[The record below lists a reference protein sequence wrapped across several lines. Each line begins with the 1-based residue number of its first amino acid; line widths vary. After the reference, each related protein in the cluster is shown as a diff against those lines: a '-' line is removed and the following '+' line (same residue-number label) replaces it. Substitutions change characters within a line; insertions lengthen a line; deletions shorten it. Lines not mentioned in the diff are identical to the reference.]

1 MTEEEASGVGPP
13 PAELTPTESESTVG
27 TGSLFA
33 IGCSLAS
40 LLIIVFGIVY
50 LVWLRG

>member
-1 MTEEEASGVGPP
+1 MTGEEARGVDPP
-13 PAELTPTESESTVG
+13 LAELTPAESESTVG

-33 IGCSLAS
+33 IGCSLVS
-40 LLIIVFGIVY
+40 LLIIVVGIVI